1 MAREKP
7 KIDPRKFSDLLAL
20 LKQRLP
26 HYTPEWPGTDDQDSG
41 VALLKLFSH
50 LTESVIKR
58 LNQTPH
64 QNLVAF
70 LSMLGIKLLPAE
82 PSRVPVRFKLVAG
95 TSNEVLIPQRTQI
108 TSAAT
113 DTRPELPFETEEDL
127 LATPSPLAS
136 VFSIDPEKDAVY
148 QPPLGFLEREMPD
161 TSAVAYALISFS
173 RAGSNTL
180 QLDHTDNL
188 EKGDLL
194 KLVSTAAMS
203 SAAAE
208 TCVCPALSEESETTA
223 TAVAEYVPIAE
234 IKGTIVVLTT
244 KLMRDYAPGTPVE
257 KITKFHVFESRNL
270 QEHILYLGHKDLFNV
285 KSPVLFTLNITL
297 MAGTEQGLEPLQVA
311 WEYWGEI
318 KGQEGTDWQ
327 PFAVQLDGS
336 DGLSQNGKIEL
347 LKTTEGE
354 IKEFEVNGIKN
365 RWMRAKLQE
374 PLPAN
379 ATRRLPV
386 LDNISF
392 LVKSAGAAL
401 PPDQAFHNDTPLDVN
416 LPFYPFGLE
425 PRLFDK
431 FQLASKEVFSKKG
444 AKVEIAIRAD
454 SLAILAAPAAAGVGN
469 TRRIFARGTGG
480 RLLEFRVEGD
490 SQTATLED
498 HGLPADGAIAL
509 PDPALGTEARPSIVH
524 VTVPVGDTEISLA
537 FLYVRTENGNLAER
551 FFQNGQERWIAFNTP
566 ANGFKIKFDPA
577 AVQTADKT
585 ISVFVVAD
593 DGNLYELKR
602 DFTNLQIDPA
612 PVWENRARPAG
623 QELNSSPHALVC
635 ALDDQSRFNK
645 VYVAGRDGQL
655 YEWDGVVWK
664 SHTALPALLRST
676 GRPFAQLHCERIP
689 KGNNA
694 QKIQLDDNASSQPGA
709 YAGVEI
715 EIQAPTG
722 SPVIQSTRITQYDGR
737 TKTATV
743 EARYWIA
750 RPGPGTKYEVKTAH
764 TGTARLSG
772 AALKLPPWAS
782 DDDDAYVG
790 LTIKVTFPA
799 EVAGQDDV
807 IVSARITNYE
817 SDTKLAT
824 LDTWWEQLPDAGT
837 RFEIDLPARTGTV
850 SRASRKTVVLSREA
864 FNRDGAYVGLS
875 ITLVASN
882 NAEFGPFTIEQ
893 YDGNSREVYL
903 EEEWNPELN
912 LQYTYRIEALSGN
925 AQAWA
930 YPARVLLA
938 MDASG
943 NSGIYQGL
951 TLTVTSGPGVNQT
964 ARILAYNGRTKIAEV
979 DRAWRVPLTDESSY
993 AIRDL
998 AGTPQGGMGLE
1009 IFERIWIKDS
1019 AGELRELDTRLPEW
1033 KNLGKPSDEIKV
1045 DSSPHGVVEKMG
1057 TPEEKRHIFVRGSD
1071 QRLWKIENSGQW
1083 ILDSYPGEIELRH
1096 SPFVLGIATPQHLV
1110 IYSSTNK
1117 NSILERRFSP
1127 QPALTGTAQVGTDRS
1142 ITLMDSAQGVA
1153 FDFQKDYIKLKTGSL
1168 NGTQRKLVSFNQN
1181 FLIAHID
1188 DDWDISTDIPADKQL
1203 PDSTTQ
1209 YAIGRE
1215 GNPEVAQDG
1224 SLPAITFEE
1233 TASAKGSA
1241 YDGFEITI
1249 YDANLTNPTKLQT
1262 NKIHRYV
1269 VEGNKIATVEKSWI
1283 NDSTQQPIPLDQIKQ
1298 YKIELDHTGTPG
1310 ELTQASIKL
1319 GGEASVNSHAYD
1331 GMNLTVKRGNQE
1343 LPPGPNLILEYFGG
1357 EERKALVSKSWDPD
1371 QRPTTGDTYFISTD
1385 ESRVDEN
1392 AVFSSI
1398 KLENGADDTD
1408 AYKELVVTVE
1418 DKKGIQSKV
1427 VDTYDGVKKVA
1438 VLKEAWE
1445 WVPIIEADVSAPR
1458 PRYRFDGIAHQAK
1471 PPRKGQVSA
1480 IYLNPYN
1487 EDGTSNA
1494 RLAKNNGAYV
1504 GFQITVI
1511 KPPPETSSRRRK
1523 TSRAEIEEPPQVRNI
1538 VAYSYTEISDL
1549 KTGELTIDALAV
1561 VDAPWDGEKIP
1572 DTTYTYTL
1580 TALDRN
1586 VVDAAMSTITLEEGA
1601 SHAGNPLDGLGITV
1615 TKEGEKPQDNKQDN
1629 KIVSYDP
1636 QTRVAKLESAWVLS
1650 SLPAAGDKYVLHA
1663 SGTVPNVEKPA
1674 ELASITLDP
1683 TKAKEN
1689 PGAYDDVPIT
1699 LQIGDPPVRNGNPV
1713 QNNRI
1718 VLYLGGDDRK
1728 AYVRDSWNPD
1738 LLPLTSEHRYKVNA
1752 EIKGVR
1758 GVTYATIKL
1767 ADTASDVDDDYIGYG
1782 IVVRLGSETDWSQRA
1797 NIIDYEGAS
1806 RLASVDIAWKKE
1818 AVPKPPVPGSWYLY
1832 ALINYNN
1839 PIHSGRAQVGTRNTI
1854 TLDRNASANIY
1865 QFADRTLRITE
1876 GPGLPSTHVID
1887 DYLGSDHVAILR
1899 AEWTQRPT
1907 TDSRYELEPIDTW
1920 LLHEDANAL
1929 PITPQLSWEYWNS
1942 RGWVAFL
1949 EDLHQFEDGTKNL
1962 LIDGKVIFLLPQDLD
1977 LTEVSGQESYWIRA
1991 RIIGGDYGRETYVLE
2006 ERVKGANDEPQDII
2020 KETKLLPVKSSIR
2033 PPQIFGLT
2041 ISYELVESRF
2051 PDRCLTYNNLD
2062 YVDQTDACITTDK
2075 RFSPFVPLEGQT
2087 AEEDDCGTVLKTAAG
2102 ARAQVI
2108 PPTLLGR
2115 AIYLGFVNPLRNG
2128 PLKIFFAAKE
2138 LPYSDASKPKMEW
2151 SYRAE
2156 NEWQRLSFDDA
2167 SEGLIK
2173 QEILQFIAPRDFTAA
2188 TRFGAFRYWIRGMLL
2203 QGEYAETPVLAG
2215 IYPNTT
2221 WAFQAET
2228 RRDEILGSSN
2238 GEAGQTFRF
2247 FRFPVRAGQIVRVRE
2262 VLTEE
2267 EKEELIKLFGEQ
2279 ALHEVKDEL
2288 GKVLETWV
2296 LWTEVENFFDSQ
2308 STDRHYTLDRATGE
2322 LRFGDGRNGQIPPA
2336 GLNNLRAFSY
2346 QAGGGALG
2354 NVEAGAIQSLTT
2366 AIANVEAVI
2375 NPVEAGGGS
2384 DTASLDDML
2393 VIGPAMINHRQRAV
2407 APQDFEWLAKQASR
2421 QVAKARCVRNLDSQG
2436 RRATGWV
2443 TLYLVPHS
2451 RDSKPQPSL
2460 EMRRMVQRYVSEHC
2474 ANTVAAPQHIFVA
2487 GPVYAEIDVLADL
2500 VVATIAAAA
2509 RVEQEAR
2516 AKLADFLHPLT
2527 GGPTDDGWEFGQGLS
2542 ASDVYVLLE
2551 KIEGLD
2557 HVENLSFSRAGVA
2570 YTDLVEIGVNELVAG
2585 GTLRISVNAK
2595 TGA

>member
-26 HYTPEWPGTDDQDSG
+26 HYTPEWPGADDQDSG

-95 TSNEVLIPQRTQI
+95 TSNEVLVPQRTQT

-127 LATPSPLAS
+127 LATPSPLVS
-136 VFSIDPEKDAVY
+136 VFSIDPEKDAIY
-148 QPPLGFLEREMPD
+148 QPPLGFLEREMPY

-173 RAGSNTL
+173 RAGSSTL

-188 EKGDLL
+188 APGDLL
-194 KLVSTAAMS
+194 KLTGV
-203 SAAAE
+203 AAASSIASQA
-208 TCVCPALSEESETTA
+208 CVCPPLTEESETTA
-223 TAVAEYVPIAE
+223 ATVAEYVPIAE
-234 IKGTIVVLTT
+234 IKGTIVVLST
-244 KLMRDYAPGTPVE
+244 KLMHDYAPGTPVE

-327 PFAVQLDGS
+327 AFTVQLDGS

-347 LKTTEGE
+347 LKATEGE

-386 LDNISF
+386 LDNTSF
-392 LVKSAGAAL
+392 RVESAGATL

-425 PRLFDK
+425 PRLFDR
-431 FQLASKEVFSKKG
+431 FQMASKEVFSKKG
-444 AKVEIAIRAD
+444 AKVEIDIRAD
-454 SLAILAAPAAAGVGN
+454 SLAILAAPAAVVVGN

-480 RLLEFRVEGD
+480 RLLEFRVEGG

-498 HGLPADGAIAL
+498 HGLPSDGAIAL

-524 VTVPVGDTEISLA
+524 VLVPAGDIKVSLT

-551 FFQNGQERWIAFNTP
+551 FFQNGQERWIALNTP

-577 AVQTADKT
+577 AVQTDDTT

-593 DGNLYELKR
+593 DGNLYELNR
-602 DFTNLQIDPA
+602 DFTDLQIDPP

-635 ALDDQSRFNK
+635 MLDDQSRFTK

-664 SHTALPALLRST
+664 SHAALPAPLRST

-689 KGNNA
+689 ADSKV
-694 QKIQLDDNASSQPGA
+694 QSIQLDDSASSQSDA

-722 SPVIQSTRITQYDGR
+722 SPVIQSTAITQYDGR

-743 EARYWIA
+743 EGRYWIA
-750 RPGPGTKYEVKTAH
+750 RPGQNTKYEMKTAH
-764 TGTARLSG
+764 RGVARFSG
-772 AALKLPPWAS
+772 AALQLPSWAAK
-782 DDDDAYVG
+782 DDNVYAG
-790 LTIKVTFPA
+790 LRIKVTFPA
-799 EVAGQDDV
+799 EDPDQDV
-807 IVSARITNYE
+807 IMEAGIAHYE
-817 SDTKLAT
+817 GQSRTVT
-824 LDTWWEQLPDAGT
+824 LDTGWLHTPDSKT
-837 RFEIDLPARTGTV
+837 KYEIDLPGQQGKAMQVG
-850 SRASRKTVVLSREA
+850 AGFVVLAPGALTRESV
-864 FNRDGAYVGLS
+864 YVGLP
-875 ITLVASN
+875 ITLIDSN
-882 NAEFGPFTIEQ
+882 NVSSGPFTIER
-893 YDGNSREVYL
+893 YEGISRKAYL
-903 EEEWNPELN
+903 KEAWEPGTLLEYSYEISPWSGTLPPGAN
-912 LQYTYRIEALSGN
+912 LTRVFLALSAAEN
-925 AQAWA
+925 
-930 YPARVLLA
+930 
-938 MDASG
+938 
-943 NSGIYQGL
+943 NGIYEGL
-951 TLTVTSGPGVNQT
+951 TIDVTSGPGVNQT
-964 ARILAYNGRTKIAEV
+964 AKILAYNGSTKIAEV
-979 DRAWRVPLTDESSY
+979 DLAWKVPLTDTSSY
-993 AIRDL
+993 EIGNL
-998 AGTPQGGMGLE
+998 GGTPRGGTGLE
-1009 IFERIWIKDS
+1009 AFERIWIKDS

-1045 DSSPHGVVEKMG
+1045 DSSPHGVVENMG
-1057 TPEEKRHIFVRGSD
+1057 TPEEEMHIFVRGSD

-1083 ILDSYPGEIELRH
+1083 ILDPYPGEIELRH
-1096 SPFVLGIATPQHLV
+1096 SPFVLSITTPQHLV

-1127 QPALTGTAQVGTDRS
+1127 QPALRGTAQVGTDRS
-1142 ITLMDSAQGVA
+1142 VTLADSASGVA
-1153 FDFQKDYIKLKTGSL
+1153 FDFQTDYIKLKTGPLS
-1168 NGTQRKLVSFNQN
+1168 GTQRKLLSFNRN
-1181 FLIAHID
+1181 YLIAHID
-1188 DDWDISTDIPADKQL
+1188 DDWDTSTDIPADKRL
-1203 PDSTTQ
+1203 PDSSTE

-1215 GNPEVAQDG
+1215 GEPAEAQGG
-1224 SLPAITFEE
+1224 SLPTVTLGAK
-1233 TASAKGSA
+1233 ASRVDDA
-1241 YDGFEITI
+1241 YNDFDISVYNRRDVQLLRNRVISYQGRE
-1249 YDANLTNPTKLQT
+1249 LQT
-1262 NKIHRYV
+1262 
-1269 VEGNKIATVEKSWI
+1269 ATVEKAWR
-1283 NDSTQQPIPLDQIKQ
+1283 NEDGENVLDQISG

-1310 ELTQASIKL
+1310 ELTQASIRL
-1319 GGEASVNSHAYD
+1319 GAEASMNRHTYD
-1331 GMNLTVKRGNQE
+1331 GMKIVVKHDGSD
-1343 LPPGPNLILEYFGG
+1343 LPPVGNKVLEYFGG
-1357 EERKALVSKSWDPD
+1357 EEKRAWVSRSWGPERLPRAGDEYEIKSDEANVEKAAFASLTLHEGS
-1371 QRPTTGDTYFISTD
+1371 
-1385 ESRVDEN
+1385 
-1392 AVFSSI
+1392 
-1398 KLENGADDTD
+1398 
-1408 AYKELVVTVE
+1408 TVE
-1418 DKKGIQSKV
+1418 GA
-1427 VDTYDGVKKVA
+1427 YDGLEITVTSPQEEAYTRKIGSYDGQVA
-1438 VLKEAWE
+1438 ILANEVWPDDFIPDSTFTYQFDGIVHSSNPDRLGDSKLIYLDFDHPQLAKHAGAYDGFQIIVTEPAPGTAARTRRAARAAARQQPRQIEAYYYDAVQRIAWAVVSEAWE
-1445 WVPIIEADVSAPR
+1445 E
-1458 PRYRFDGIAHQAK
+1458 G
-1471 PPRKGQVSA
+1471 
-1480 IYLNPYN
+1480 
-1487 EDGTSNA
+1487 
-1494 RLAKNNGAYV
+1494 
-1504 GFQITVI
+1504 
-1511 KPPPETSSRRRK
+1511 
-1523 TSRAEIEEPPQVRNI
+1523 
-1538 VAYSYTEISDL
+1538 
-1549 KTGELTIDALAV
+1549 
-1561 VDAPWDGEKIP
+1561 KIP
-1572 DTTYTYTL
+1572 TPDYKYEL
-1580 TALDRN
+1580 VAVPRS
-1586 VVDAAMSTITLEEGA
+1586 VADAAMSTITLNQDA
-1601 SHAGNPLDGLGITV
+1601 DHAQNPLQGMSITV
-1615 TKEGEKPQDNKQDN
+1615 KRLADNEELPTN
-1629 KIVSYDP
+1629 EIIAYDP
-1636 QTRVAKLESAWVLS
+1636 ATRVAKLKWPWSPDEV
-1650 SLPAAGDKYVLHA
+1650 PDDNYNYMLHA
-1663 SGTVPNVEKPA
+1663 SGTVAEVAQPA
-1674 ELASITLDP
+1674 ELASIALEP
-1683 TKAKEN
+1683 AKATGR

-1699 LQIGDPPVRNGNPV
+1699 LQIGDPPVRNGDSE
-1713 QNNRI
+1713 QHNRI
-1718 VLYLGGDDRK
+1718 VSYEGGTDRR

-1738 LLPLTSEHRYKVNA
+1738 LLHLTSEHLYKLEA
-1752 EIKGVR
+1752 EIQNVR
-1758 GVTYATIKL
+1758 GVTHATITL
-1767 ADTASDVDDDYIGYG
+1767 TQAASGENNTYVGYG
-1782 IVVRLGSETDWSQRA
+1782 IIVRSQRR
-1797 NIIDYEGAS
+1797 NIIAYLGND
-1806 RLASVDIAWKKE
+1806 RLASVDFAWELNAIPQAGDEYRLIDYKN
-1818 AVPKPPVPGSWYLY
+1818 PV
-1832 ALINYNN
+1832 
-1839 PIHSGRAQVGTRNTI
+1839 HSGRAQVGTRNTI
-1854 TLDRNASANIY
+1854 TLDRNASADIY
-1865 QFADRTLRITE
+1865 EFADRTLRITA

-1887 DYLGSDHVAILR
+1887 DYLGSDRVAILR
-1899 AEWTQRPT
+1899 EDWTERPT
-1907 TDSRYELEPIDTW
+1907 TDSHYELEPIDVW
-1920 LLHEDANAL
+1920 QIHEDANAL

-2006 ERVKGANDEPQDII
+2006 ERVKGANSEPQDII
-2020 KETKLLPVKSSIR
+2020 KETKLLPVKSTIR

-2041 ISYELVESRF
+2041 ISYKLEESRF

-2108 PPTLLGR
+2108 PPTQLGK
-2115 AIYLGFVNPLRNG
+2115 AIYLGFLNPLRSG

-2138 LPYSDASKPKMEW
+2138 LPYSDATKPKMEW

-2156 NEWQRLSFDDA
+2156 NEWQRLSFGDA

-2188 TRFGAFRYWIRGMLL
+2188 TRFGSFRYWMRGMLL
-2203 QGEYAETPVLAG
+2203 QGEYVETPVLGG

-2228 RRDEILGSSN
+2228 RRDEILGSSS
-2238 GEAGQTFRF
+2238 GEAGQAFRF

-2296 LWTEVENFFDSQ
+2296 LWTEVDNFFDSKG
-2308 STDRHYTLDRATGE
+2308 TDRHYTLDRATGE

-2346 QAGGGALG
+2346 QAGGGAVG
-2354 NVEAGAIQSLTT
+2354 NVEAGTIQSLTT

-2407 APQDFEWLAKQASR
+2407 TPQDFEWLAKQASR

-2451 RDSKPQPSL
+2451 RDSEPQPSL
-2460 EMRRMVQRYVSEHC
+2460 EMRRMVQRYVAEHC
-2474 ANTVAAPQHIFVA
+2474 ANTVAAPQHVFVA
-2487 GPVYAEIDVLADL
+2487 GPVYAEIDVQADL

-2527 GGPTDDGWEFGQGLS
+2527 GGPTDAGWEFGQGLS

-2557 HVENLSFSRAGVA
+2557 HVENLSFSRAGLA
-2570 YTDLVEIGVNELVAG
+2570 YTDLVAIGANELVAG
-2585 GTLRISVNAK
+2585 GTLRINVTAK

>member
-7 KIDPRKFSDLLAL
+7 RIDQRKFSDLLAL

-26 HYTPEWPGTDDQDSG
+26 HYTPEWPGSDDQDGG

-64 QNLVAF
+64 KNLVAF

-82 PSRVPVRFKLVAG
+82 PSRAPVRFKLVAG
-95 TSNEVLIPQRTQI
+95 TTNEILVPQRTQT
-108 TSAAT
+108 TSVAT

-136 VFSIDPEKDAVY
+136 VFSIDPEKDAIY
-148 QPPLGFLEREMPD
+148 QPPKGFLEREVPD
-161 TSAVAYALISFS
+161 TSAVAYTLISFS
-173 RAGSNTL
+173 RAGSTTL

-194 KLVSTAAMS
+194 KLVSTGSVAS
-203 SAAAE
+203 SATTQ
-208 TCVCPALSEESETTA
+208 TCVCPAELGESETA
-223 TAVAEYVPIAE
+223 TASVAEFVAIAE
-234 IKGTIVVLTT
+234 LKGTIVVLTT

-297 MAGTEQGLEPLQVA
+297 MAGTEQGLEALQVV

-327 PFAVQLDGS
+327 AFTVEFDGS
-336 DGLSQNGKIEL
+336 QGLSQDGDIQL
-347 LKTTEGE
+347 LKATEGE
-354 IKEFEVNGIKN
+354 IKELEINGVKN
-365 RWMRAKLQE
+365 RWIRAKLQE

-379 ATRRLPV
+379 AARRLPV
-386 LDNISF
+386 LDNIAF
-392 LVKSAGAAL
+392 RVESAGAAL

-425 PRLFDK
+425 PRLFDR
-431 FQLASKEVFSKKG
+431 FQMASKEVFSKKG
-444 AKVEIAIRAD
+444 AKVEIGIRAD
-454 SLAILAAPAAAGVGN
+454 SLAILAAPAAVLAGDS
-469 TRRIFARGTGG
+469 RRIFARGTGG
-480 RLLEFRVEGD
+480 RLLEFRVEGG

-498 HGLPADGAIAL
+498 HGLPSDGALAL

-524 VTVPVGDTEISLA
+524 VTVLVGDTNVSLT

-551 FFQNGQERWIAFNTP
+551 FFQDGQERWVAFNTP

-602 DFTNLQIDPA
+602 DFTDLQIDP
-612 PVWENRARPAG
+612 PLVWENRARPAG

-635 ALDDQSRFNK
+635 VLDDPSRFTK

-664 SHTALPALLRST
+664 SHAALPAPLRST

-689 KGNNA
+689 AGSKV
-694 QKIQLDDNASSQPGA
+694 QTIQLDAGASIRSDA

-715 EIQAPTG
+715 DIQATDG

-737 TKTATV
+737 TKTAAV

-750 RPGPGTKYEVKTAH
+750 RPGQNTKYAVKIAH
-764 TGTARLSG
+764 SGVARLSG
-772 AALKLPPWAS
+772 AALALPTWAS
-782 DDDDAYVG
+782 KDDNVYVD
-790 LTIKVTFPA
+790 LRIRVTFPA
-799 EVAGQDDV
+799 KDPAQDDV
-807 IVSARITNYE
+807 IMEATISHYE
-817 SDTKLAT
+817 GLTRMAT
-824 LDTWWEQLPDAGT
+824 LDTGWLRAPDSKT
-837 RFEIDLPARTGTV
+837 KYEIDLPGRQGKAMQVG
-850 SRASRKTVVLSREA
+850 AGFVVLAPGALTRESV
-864 FNRDGAYVGLS
+864 YVGLS
-875 ITLVASN
+875 ITLIDSN
-882 NAEFGPFTIEQ
+882 NVSSGPFTIER
-893 YDGNSREVYL
+893 YEGISRKAYL
-903 EEEWNPELN
+903 K
-912 LQYTYRIEALSGN
+912 EAWEPG
-925 AQAWA
+925 A
-930 YPARVLLA
+930 LLA
-938 MDASG
+938 YSYEISPWSGTLPPGASPTRVFLALTAAE
-943 NSGIYQGL
+943 NNGIYEGAAIE
-951 TLTVTSGPGVNQT
+951 VTSGPGVNQT

-979 DRAWRVPLTDESSY
+979 DQAWKVPLTNASSY

-998 AGTPQGGMGLE
+998 AGTPRGGTGLE
-1009 IFERIWIKDS
+1009 VFERIWIKDS

-1045 DSSPHGVVEKMG
+1045 DSSPHGVVENMG
-1057 TPEEKRHIFVRGSD
+1057 TPEEERHIFVRGSD
-1071 QRLWKIENSGQW
+1071 QRLWKIENGGQW
-1083 ILDSYPGEIELRH
+1083 ILDPYPGEIELRH
-1096 SPFVLGIATPQHLV
+1096 SPFVLGITTPQHLV

-1127 QPALTGTAQVGTDRS
+1127 QPALRGTAQVGTDRS
-1142 ITLMDSAQGVA
+1142 VTLADSAPTDFDQQGG
-1153 FDFQKDYIKLKTGSL
+1153 FQRDKDYIKLETGEL
-1168 NGTQRKLVSFNQN
+1168 AGTQRKLLDFNRD
-1181 FLIAHID
+1181 LLLVHIE
-1188 DDWDISTDIPADKQL
+1188 DDWDTSTDIPADKQL

-1215 GNPEVAQDG
+1215 GNSEVAQDG
-1224 SLPAITFEE
+1224 SLPTITLAES
-1233 TASAKGSA
+1233 ASAKGRA
-1241 YDGFEITI
+1241 YDGFEISI
-1249 YDANLTNPTKLQT
+1249 YDENQTNPTKLQT
-1262 NKIHRYV
+1262 NKIHSYAGDSRR
-1269 VEGNKIATVEKSWI
+1269 IATVEKSWI
-1283 NDSTQQPIPLDQIKQ
+1283 NDSTRQPIPLDQIKQ

-1310 ELTQASIKL
+1310 ELAQASIRL
-1319 GGEASVNSHAYD
+1319 GEQASANPHAYD
-1331 GMNLTVKRGNQE
+1331 GMNIVVKHDGND
-1343 LPPGPNLILEYFGG
+1343 LPPDANQILEYLGG
-1357 EERKALVSKSWDPD
+1357 EEKKALVSKSWDPESLPVAGD
-1371 QRPTTGDTYFISTD
+1371 SYGIRSSEADVEGAKFSFIQLSNQSRGDTYIDLRIRVLLQLGEEEYATVAERLIKSYDKATGIAEVTRAWDAAAIPSNRHKYEFGLGHEGTPGVIDRNDEPYLQDKIMLD
-1385 ESRVDEN
+1385 ESTSDEFLQLALTRN
-1392 AVFSSI
+1392 DIFANFTIELKNKPPKSRSRTKAVKDVATSTPERRIVS
-1398 KLENGADDTD
+1398 
-1408 AYKELVVTVE
+1408 
-1418 DKKGIQSKV
+1418 
-1427 VDTYDGVKKVA
+1427 YDGERKIATVYP
-1438 VLKEAWE
+1438 EWE
-1445 WVPIIEADVSAPR
+1445 ILPDPDLHTYVI
-1458 PRYRFDGIAHQAK
+1458 
-1471 PPRKGQVSA
+1471 
-1480 IYLNPYN
+1480 N
-1487 EDGTSNA
+1487 EP
-1494 RLAKNNGAYV
+1494 K
-1504 GFQITVI
+1504 
-1511 KPPPETSSRRRK
+1511 
-1523 TSRAEIEEPPQVRNI
+1523 
-1538 VAYSYTEISDL
+1538 
-1549 KTGELTIDALAV
+1549 
-1561 VDAPWDGEKIP
+1561 
-1572 DTTYTYTL
+1572 
-1580 TALDRN
+1580 LD
-1586 VVDAAMSTITLEEGA
+1586 VVDAAMSTITLDEAA
-1601 SHAGNPLDGLGITV
+1601 SHAKNPLDGLGITV
-1615 TKEGEKPQDNKQDN
+1615 TKEDEEPQGN

-1636 QTRVAKLESAWVLS
+1636 QTRVAKLESAWVLNNLS
-1650 SLPAAGDKYVLHA
+1650 AAGDKYVLHA
-1663 SGTVPNVEKPA
+1663 SGTVADVEQPA

-1699 LQIGDPPVRNGNPV
+1699 LQIGDPPVQNGNPK
-1713 QNNRI
+1713 QDNRI
-1718 VLYLGGDDRK
+1718 VSYEGGADRR
-1728 AYVRDSWNPD
+1728 AFVRDSWYPT

-1752 EIKGVR
+1752 EIKQAR
-1758 GVTYATIKL
+1758 DPAHATIKL
-1767 ADTASDVDDDYIGYG
+1767 AVTASGVNDTYVGFG
-1782 IVVRLGSETDWSQRA
+1782 IIVRSQRR
-1797 NIIDYEGAS
+1797 NIIAYVGNDW
-1806 RLASVDIAWKKE
+1806 LASVDLAWELNAIPQKGDE
-1818 AVPKPPVPGSWYLY
+1818 YR
-1832 ALINYNN
+1832 LIDYQN
-1839 PIHSGRAQVGTRNTI
+1839 PIHSGFAQVGTRNTI
-1854 TLDRNASANIY
+1854 TLDRDAASALYDFVGRN
-1865 QFADRTLRITE
+1865 LRITA
-1876 GPGLPSTHVID
+1876 GPGQPRTHVIGN
-1887 DYLGSDHVAILR
+1887 YLGSDRVAILR
-1899 AEWTQRPT
+1899 DDWTVRPT
-1907 TDSRYELEPIDTW
+1907 TDSSYEIEPIDAW
-1920 LLHEDANAL
+1920 QIHEDANAL

-1949 EDLHQFEDGTKNL
+1949 EELHQFEDGTRNL
-1962 LIDGKVIFLLPQDLD
+1962 LIDGKVIFILPQDLD

-2006 ERVKGANDEPQDII
+2006 ERVKGANNEPQDII
-2020 KETKLLPVKSSIR
+2020 KETKLLPVKSTIR
-2033 PPQIFGLT
+2033 PPQIFGIS
-2041 ISYELVESRF
+2041 ISYELIESRF

-2075 RFSPFVPLEGQT
+2075 RFSPFVPLEGQV
-2087 AEEDDCGTVLKTAAG
+2087 AEEDDCGEVIKTAAG
-2102 ARAQVI
+2102 VRAQVI
-2108 PPTLLGR
+2108 PPTQLGK
-2115 AIYLGFVNPLRNG
+2115 AIYLGFMNPLRNG

-2138 LPYSDASKPKMEW
+2138 LPYSDATKPKMEW

-2156 NEWQRLSFDDA
+2156 NEWKRLSFNDV

-2188 TRFGAFRYWIRGMLL
+2188 TRFGSFRYWIRGMLL
-2203 QGEYAETPVLAG
+2203 QGEYAETPVLGG

-2262 VLTEE
+2262 VLTDE
-2267 EKEELIKLFGEQ
+2267 EKEELIRLLGEQ

-2407 APQDFEWLAKQASR
+2407 TPQDFEWLAKQASR
-2421 QVAKARCVRNLDSQG
+2421 QVAKARCVRNLDSQS

-2451 RDSKPQPSL
+2451 RESEPQPSL
-2460 EMRRMVQRYVSEHC
+2460 EMRRMVQRYVAEHC

-2487 GPVYAEIDVLADL
+2487 GPVYAEIDVLVDL
-2500 VVATIAAAA
+2500 VVEKIEASA

-2527 GGPTDDGWEFGQGLS
+2527 GGPTDAGWEFGQGLS

-2551 KIEGLD
+2551 QIEGLD

-2585 GTLRISVNAK
+2585 GTLRINVTAK

>member
-7 KIDPRKFSDLLAL
+7 RIDQRKFSDLLAL

-26 HYTPEWPGTDDQDSG
+26 HYTPEWPGSDDQDGG

-64 QNLVAF
+64 KNLVAF

-82 PSRVPVRFKLVAG
+82 PSRAPVRFKLVAG
-95 TSNEVLIPQRTQI
+95 TTNEILVPQRTQT
-108 TSAAT
+108 TSVAT

-136 VFSIDPEKDAVY
+136 VFSIDPEKDAIY
-148 QPPLGFLEREMPD
+148 QPPKGFLEREVPD
-161 TSAVAYALISFS
+161 TSAVAYTLISFS
-173 RAGSNTL
+173 RAGSTTL

-194 KLVSTAAMS
+194 KLVSTGSVAS
-203 SAAAE
+203 SATTQ
-208 TCVCPALSEESETTA
+208 TCVCPAELGESETA
-223 TAVAEYVPIAE
+223 TASVAEFVAIAE
-234 IKGTIVVLTT
+234 LKGTIVVLTT

-297 MAGTEQGLEPLQVA
+297 MAGTEQGLEALQVV

-327 PFAVQLDGS
+327 AFTVEFDGS
-336 DGLSQNGKIEL
+336 QGLSQDGDIQL
-347 LKTTEGE
+347 LKATEGE
-354 IKEFEVNGIKN
+354 IKELEINGVKN
-365 RWMRAKLQE
+365 RWIRAKLQE

-379 ATRRLPV
+379 AARRLPV
-386 LDNISF
+386 LDNIAF
-392 LVKSAGAAL
+392 RVESAGAAL

-425 PRLFDK
+425 PRLFDR
-431 FQLASKEVFSKKG
+431 FQMASKEVFSKKG
-444 AKVEIAIRAD
+444 AKVEIGIRAD
-454 SLAILAAPAAAGVGN
+454 SLAILAAPAAVLAGDS
-469 TRRIFARGTGG
+469 RRIFARGTGG
-480 RLLEFRVEGD
+480 RLLEFRVEGG

-498 HGLPADGAIAL
+498 HGLPSDGALAL

-524 VTVPVGDTEISLA
+524 VTVLVGDTNVSLT

-551 FFQNGQERWIAFNTP
+551 FFQDGQERWVAFNTP

-602 DFTNLQIDPA
+602 DFTDLQIDP
-612 PVWENRARPAG
+612 PLVWENRARPAG

-635 ALDDQSRFNK
+635 VLDDPSRFTK

-664 SHTALPALLRST
+664 SHAALPAPLRST

-689 KGNNA
+689 AGSKV
-694 QKIQLDDNASSQPGA
+694 QTIQLDAGASIRSDA

-715 EIQAPTG
+715 DIQATDG

-737 TKTATV
+737 TKTAAV

-750 RPGPGTKYEVKTAH
+750 RPGQNTKYAVKIAH
-764 TGTARLSG
+764 SGVARLSG
-772 AALKLPPWAS
+772 AALALPTWAS
-782 DDDDAYVG
+782 KDDNVYVD
-790 LTIKVTFPA
+790 LRIRVTFPA
-799 EVAGQDDV
+799 KDPAQDDV
-807 IVSARITNYE
+807 IMEATISHYE
-817 SDTKLAT
+817 GLTRMAT
-824 LDTWWEQLPDAGT
+824 LDTGWLRAPDSKT
-837 RFEIDLPARTGTV
+837 KYEIDLPGRQGKAMQVG
-850 SRASRKTVVLSREA
+850 AGFVVLAPGALTRESV
-864 FNRDGAYVGLS
+864 YVGLS
-875 ITLVASN
+875 ITLIDSN
-882 NAEFGPFTIEQ
+882 NVSSGPFTIER
-893 YDGNSREVYL
+893 YEGISRKAYL
-903 EEEWNPELN
+903 K
-912 LQYTYRIEALSGN
+912 EAWEPG
-925 AQAWA
+925 A
-930 YPARVLLA
+930 LLA
-938 MDASG
+938 YSYEISPWSGTLPPGASPTRVFLALTAAE
-943 NSGIYQGL
+943 NNGIYEGAAIE
-951 TLTVTSGPGVNQT
+951 VTSGPGVNQT

-979 DRAWRVPLTDESSY
+979 DQAWKVPLTNASSY

-998 AGTPQGGMGLE
+998 AGTPRGGTGLE
-1009 IFERIWIKDS
+1009 VFERIWIKDS

-1045 DSSPHGVVEKMG
+1045 DSSPHGVVENMG
-1057 TPEEKRHIFVRGSD
+1057 TPEEERHIFVRGSD
-1071 QRLWKIENSGQW
+1071 QRLWKIENGGQW
-1083 ILDSYPGEIELRH
+1083 ILDPYPGEIELRH
-1096 SPFVLGIATPQHLV
+1096 SPFVLGITTPQHLV

-1127 QPALTGTAQVGTDRS
+1127 QPALRGTAQVGTDRS
-1142 ITLMDSAQGVA
+1142 VTLADSAPTDFDQQGG
-1153 FDFQKDYIKLKTGSL
+1153 FQRDKDYIKLETGEL
-1168 NGTQRKLVSFNQN
+1168 AGTQRKLLDFNRD
-1181 FLIAHID
+1181 LLLVHIE
-1188 DDWDISTDIPADKQL
+1188 DDWDTSTDIPADKQL

-1215 GNPEVAQDG
+1215 GNSEVAQDG
-1224 SLPAITFEE
+1224 SLPTITLAES
-1233 TASAKGSA
+1233 ASAKGRA
-1241 YDGFEITI
+1241 YDGFEISI
-1249 YDANLTNPTKLQT
+1249 YDENQTNPTKLQT
-1262 NKIHRYV
+1262 NKIHSYAGDSRR
-1269 VEGNKIATVEKSWI
+1269 IATVEKSWI
-1283 NDSTQQPIPLDQIKQ
+1283 NDSTRQPIPLDQIKQ

-1310 ELTQASIKL
+1310 ELAQASIRLGEQASANPHAYDDMNIVVKHDGNNLPPDANQILEYL
-1319 GGEASVNSHAYD
+1319 GGEEKKALVKKSWDLEKLPQTDDHYEIRSEEANVEKATFANITLVDGSTVEGAYD
-1331 GMNLTVKRGNQE
+1331 GLEITVTPQQ
-1343 LPPGPNLILEYFGG
+1343 G
-1357 EERKALVSKSWDPD
+1357 E
-1371 QRPTTGDTYFISTD
+1371 
-1385 ESRVDEN
+1385 
-1392 AVFSSI
+1392 
-1398 KLENGADDTD
+1398 
-1408 AYKELVVTVE
+1408 AYTRTIGSY
-1418 DKKGIQSKV
+1418 D
-1427 VDTYDGVKKVA
+1427 DGVA
-1438 VLKEAWE
+1438 ILKNEAWDE
-1445 WVPIIEADVSAPR
+1445 DLIPDSSFT
-1458 PRYRFDGIAHQAK
+1458 YQFDGIVHSSK
-1471 PPRKGQVSA
+1471 PDQDGDTNL
-1480 IYLNPYN
+1480 IYLDVDHPQ
-1487 EDGTSNA
+1487 
-1494 RLAKNNGAYV
+1494 LAKHDGAYD
-1504 GFQITVI
+1504 GFQIIVTE
-1511 KPPPETSSRRRK
+1511 PTPGTA
-1523 TSRAEIEEPPQVRNI
+1523 SRARRAGRAAARQQTRQIEAYYYGSDPDDPTQTIAWATVSEPWEEGKTPTPDYEYELIAVPRP
-1538 VAYSYTEISDL
+1538 VA
-1549 KTGELTIDALAV
+1549 
-1561 VDAPWDGEKIP
+1561 
-1572 DTTYTYTL
+1572 
-1580 TALDRN
+1580 
-1586 VVDAAMSTITLEEGA
+1586 DAAMSTITLNKDA
-1601 SHAGNPLDGLGITV
+1601 AHAQKPLQGMSITV
-1615 TKEGEKPQDNKQDN
+1615 KRLADNEELSDN
-1629 KIVSYDP
+1629 EIIFYNST
-1636 QTRVAKLESAWVLS
+1636 TRVARLRWPWSFDEV
-1650 SLPAAGDKYVLHA
+1650 PDDNYNYVLHA
-1663 SGTVPNVEKPA
+1663 SGTVADVEQPA
-1674 ELASITLDP
+1674 ELASITLDR

-1689 PGAYDDVPIT
+1689 PGAYDDVPLT
-1699 LQIGDPPVRNGNPV
+1699 LQIGDPSVQNGNSA
-1713 QNNRI
+1713 QINCI
-1718 VLYLGGDDRK
+1718 VSYEGGDNRR
-1728 AYVRDSWNPD
+1728 AFVRDSWYPT
-1738 LLPLTSEHRYKVNA
+1738 LLPLTSEHRYKANA
-1752 EIKGVR
+1752 EIKQAR
-1758 GVTYATIKL
+1758 DPAHATIKL
-1767 ADTASDVDDDYIGYG
+1767 AVTASGVNDTYVGFG
-1782 IVVRLGSETDWSQRA
+1782 IIVRSQRR
-1797 NIIDYEGAS
+1797 NIIAYVGNDW
-1806 RLASVDIAWKKE
+1806 LASVDLAWELNAIPQKGDE
-1818 AVPKPPVPGSWYLY
+1818 FR
-1832 ALINYNN
+1832 LIDYQN
-1839 PIHSGRAQVGTRNTI
+1839 PIHSGFAQVGTRNTI
-1854 TLDRNASANIY
+1854 TLDRDAASALYDFVGRN
-1865 QFADRTLRITE
+1865 LRITA
-1876 GPGLPSTHVID
+1876 GPGQPRTHVID
-1887 DYLGSDHVAILR
+1887 RYLEGDRVAILR
-1899 AEWTQRPT
+1899 DDWTVRPT
-1907 TDSRYELEPIDTW
+1907 TDSSYEIEPIDAW
-1920 LLHEDANAL
+1920 QIHEDANAL
-1929 PITPQLSWEYWNS
+1929 PITPQLSWEYWDS

-1949 EDLHQFEDGTKNL
+1949 EELHQFEDGTKNL

-2006 ERVKGANDEPQDII
+2006 ERVKGANNEPQDII
-2020 KETKLLPVKSSIR
+2020 KETKLLPVKSTIR
-2033 PPQIFGLT
+2033 PPQIFGIS
-2041 ISYELVESRF
+2041 ISYELIESRF

-2087 AEEDDCGTVLKTAAG
+2087 AEEDECGTVIKTVAG

-2108 PPTLLGR
+2108 PPTLLGK

-2138 LPYSDASKPKMEW
+2138 LPYSDATKPKMEW

-2156 NEWQRLSFDDA
+2156 NEWKRLSFNDA

-2188 TRFGAFRYWIRGMLL
+2188 TRFGSFRYWMRGMLL
-2203 QGEYAETPVLAG
+2203 QGEYAETPVLGG

-2228 RRDEILGSSN
+2228 RRDEILGSSS
-2238 GEAGQTFRF
+2238 GEAGQAFRF

-2267 EKEELIKLFGEQ
+2267 EKEELIRLLGEQ

-2393 VIGPAMINHRQRAV
+2393 VIGPAMINHRRRAV
-2407 APQDFEWLAKQASR
+2407 TPQDFEWLAKQASR
-2421 QVAKARCVRNLDSQG
+2421 QVAKARCVRNLDSQS

-2451 RDSKPQPSL
+2451 RESEPQPSL
-2460 EMRRMVQRYVSEHC
+2460 EMRRMVQRYVAEHC

-2500 VVATIAAAA
+2500 VVATIDASA

-2527 GGPTDDGWEFGQGLS
+2527 GGPTDTGWEFGQGLS

-2551 KIEGLD
+2551 QIEGLD

-2570 YTDLVEIGVNELVAG
+2570 YTDLVEIGAHELVAG
-2585 GTLRISVNAK
+2585 GTLRINVTAK

>member
-1 MAREKP
+1 M
-7 KIDPRKFSDLLAL
+7 
-20 LKQRLP
+20 
-26 HYTPEWPGTDDQDSG
+26 
-41 VALLKLFSH
+41 
-50 LTESVIKR
+50 
-58 LNQTPH
+58 
-64 QNLVAF
+64 
-70 LSMLGIKLLPAE
+70 
-82 PSRVPVRFKLVAG
+82 
-95 TSNEVLIPQRTQI
+95 
-108 TSAAT
+108 
-113 DTRPELPFETEEDL
+113 
-127 LATPSPLAS
+127 
-136 VFSIDPEKDAVY
+136 
-148 QPPLGFLEREMPD
+148 
-161 TSAVAYALISFS
+161 
-173 RAGSNTL
+173 
-180 QLDHTDNL
+180 
-188 EKGDLL
+188 
-194 KLVSTAAMS
+194 
-203 SAAAE
+203 
-208 TCVCPALSEESETTA
+208 
-223 TAVAEYVPIAE
+223 
-234 IKGTIVVLTT
+234 
-244 KLMRDYAPGTPVE
+244 
-257 KITKFHVFESRNL
+257 
-270 QEHILYLGHKDLFNV
+270 
-285 KSPVLFTLNITL
+285 
-297 MAGTEQGLEPLQVA
+297 
-311 WEYWGEI
+311 
-318 KGQEGTDWQ
+318 
-327 PFAVQLDGS
+327 
-336 DGLSQNGKIEL
+336 
-347 LKTTEGE
+347 
-354 IKEFEVNGIKN
+354 
-365 RWMRAKLQE
+365 
-374 PLPAN
+374 
-379 ATRRLPV
+379 
-386 LDNISF
+386 DNISF
-392 LVKSAGAAL
+392 LVKSEGAAL

-425 PRLFDK
+425 PRLFDR

-444 AKVEIAIRAD
+444 AKVEIDIRAD
-454 SLAILAAPAAAGVGN
+454 SLAILAAPAAVLAGD

-480 RLLEFRVEGD
+480 RLLEFRIQGD
-490 SQTATLED
+490 QRTATLHD
-498 HGLPADGAIAL
+498 HGVPSDGAIAL

-551 FFQNGQERWIAFNTP
+551 FFQDGQERWVAFNTP

-602 DFTNLQIDPA
+602 DFTDLRIDPP

-635 ALDDQSRFNK
+635 ALDDQSRFTK
-645 VYVAGRDGQL
+645 VYVAGRNGQL

-664 SHTALPALLRST
+664 SYAALPAPLRST

-689 KGNNA
+689 ADSKV
-694 QKIQLDDNASSQPGA
+694 QSIQLDAGASSQSDA

-715 EIQAPTG
+715 EIQATDG

-799 EVAGQDDV
+799 GVAGQDDV

-824 LDTWWEQLPDAGT
+824 LDTGWEQLPDAST

-925 AQAWA
+925 AQAWR
-930 YPARVLLA
+930 YPARVFLA

-951 TLTVTSGPGVNQT
+951 TLTVNSGPGVNQT

-998 AGTPQGGMGLE
+998 AGTPRGGTGLE
-1009 IFERIWIKDS
+1009 VFERIWIKDS
-1019 AGELRELDTRLPEW
+1019 AGELRELDTRSPEW

-1127 QPALTGTAQVGTDRS
+1127 QPALRGTAQVGTDDS
-1142 ITLMDSAQGVA
+1142 LTLADSAPTDFDQQGG
-1153 FDFQKDYIKLKTGSL
+1153 FQRDKDYIKLETGEL
-1168 NGTQRKLVSFNQN
+1168 AGTQRKLLDFNRD
-1181 FLIAHID
+1181 LLLVHIE
-1188 DDWDISTDIPADKQL
+1188 DDWDTSTDIPADKRL

-1215 GNPEVAQDG
+1215 GEPAEAQGG
-1224 SLPAITFEE
+1224 SLPTVVLGAK
-1233 TASAKGSA
+1233 ASKVDDA
-1241 YDGFEITI
+1241 YNDFDILV
-1249 YDANLTNPTKLQT
+1249 YDRRDVQLLRNRVISYQGRELQ
-1262 NKIHRYV
+1262 
-1269 VEGNKIATVEKSWI
+1269 IATVEKAWR
-1283 NDSTQQPIPLDQIKQ
+1283 NEDGENVLNQISG
-1298 YKIELDHTGTPG
+1298 YKIKLDHPGTPV
-1310 ELTQASIKL
+1310 ELTQASIRL
-1319 GGEASVNSHAYD
+1319 GDQASANPHAYD
-1331 GMNLTVKRGNQE
+1331 GMNIVVKHDGND
-1343 LPPGPNLILEYFGG
+1343 LPPDANQILEYLGG
-1357 EERKALVSKSWDPD
+1357 EEKKALVSKSWDPASLPAAGD
-1371 QRPTTGDTYFISTD
+1371 QYEIMSEEANVERATFANITLVDGSSVEGAYNGLDITVTSPGGKAYTRTIDSFDGRVATLKKEAWDVNLPPDPTFTYQFNGIVHIS
-1385 ESRVDEN
+1385 N
-1392 AVFSSI
+1392 P
-1398 KLENGADDTD
+1398 
-1408 AYKELVVTVE
+1408 
-1418 DKKGIQSKV
+1418 DKKGS
-1427 VDTYDGVKKVA
+1427 TT
-1438 VLKEAWE
+1438 
-1445 WVPIIEADVSAPR
+1445 S
-1458 PRYRFDGIAHQAK
+1458 
-1471 PPRKGQVSA
+1471 
-1480 IYLNPYN
+1480 IYLDFDFEGSDENPGDLARN
-1487 EDGTSNA
+1487 E
-1494 RLAKNNGAYV
+1494 GAYV
-1504 GFQITVI
+1504 GFRI
-1511 KPPPETSSRRRK
+1511 KVDKAESKTPKRSRS
-1523 TSRAEIEEPPQVRNI
+1523 TSRALRQEDLPKI
-1538 VAYSYTEISDL
+1538 VSYLYDKE
-1549 KTGELTIDALAV
+1549 KKEALAI
-1561 VDAPWDGEKIP
+1561 VDKPWAGEIIP
-1572 DTTYTYTL
+1572 DDKDTYTL
-1580 TALDRN
+1580 IAEPRSVADAAMPTITLDRN
-1586 VVDAAMSTITLEEGA
+1586 AR
-1601 SHAGNPLDGLGITV
+1601 HAGNPLGPRDEQDPFRFGITV
-1615 TKEGEKPQDNKQDN
+1615 TKEGEEPQAN

-1650 SLPAAGDKYVLHA
+1650 TLPAAGDKYVLHA
-1663 SGTVPNVEKPA
+1663 SGTVPNVEQPA
-1674 ELASITLDP
+1674 ELPSISLDP
-1683 TKAKEN
+1683 NKAIDRR
-1689 PGAYDDVPIT
+1689 GLYDDVPIT
-1699 LQIGDPPVRNGNPV
+1699 LQIGDPPVHNGNPK
-1713 QNNRI
+1713 QENRI
-1718 VLYLGGDDRK
+1718 VLYEGGENRK
-1728 AYVRDSWNPD
+1728 AYVRDSWNSK
-1738 LLPLTSEHRYKVNA
+1738 LLPRTPEHRYALEAK
-1752 EIKGVR
+1752 IKGVT
-1758 GVTYATIKL
+1758 GVAYATITL
-1767 ADTASDVDDDYIGYG
+1767 SDTASGEDDAYVGYG
-1782 IVVRLGSETDWSQRA
+1782 ILVKLEGEALWSQRA

-1806 RLASVDIAWKKE
+1806 RLASVDIAWRLD
-1818 AVPKPPVPGSWYLY
+1818 AIPKPPVPGSRYLY
-1832 ALINYNN
+1832 ALINYNT
-1839 PIHSGRAQVGTRNTI
+1839 PIHSGKAQVGTQNTI
-1854 TLDRNASANIY
+1854 TLDRNASADIY
-1865 QFADRTLRITE
+1865 GFADRTLRITE

-1907 TDSRYELEPIDTW
+1907 TDSRYELEPIDAW

-2006 ERVKGANDEPQDII
+2006 ERVKGANSEPQDII
-2020 KETKLLPVKSSIR
+2020 KETKLLPVKSTIR

-2075 RFSPFVPLEGQT
+2075 RFPPFVPLEGQI
-2087 AEEDDCGTVLKTAAG
+2087 AEEEDCGEVIKTAAG
-2102 ARAQVI
+2102 VPARVI
-2108 PPTLLGR
+2108 LPTQLGK
-2115 AIYLGFVNPLRNG
+2115 AIYLGFMNPLRSG
-2128 PLKIFFAAKE
+2128 PLKIFFAARE

-2156 NEWQRLSFDDA
+2156 NEWQRLGFGDA

-2173 QEILQFIAPRDFTAA
+2173 QEILQFIAPRDFTAT
-2188 TRFGAFRYWIRGMLL
+2188 TRFGAFRYWMRGMLL
-2203 QGEYAETPVLAG
+2203 QGEYAGTPVLGG

-2247 FRFPVRAGQIVRVRE
+2247 FRFPVRVGQIVRVRE

-2267 EKEELIKLFGEQ
+2267 EKEELIKQFGEQ

-2296 LWTEVENFFDSQ
+2296 LWTEVENFFDSKG
-2308 STDRHYTLDRATGE
+2308 TDRHYTLDRATGE

-2346 QAGGGALG
+2346 QAGGGAVG

-2393 VIGPAMINHRQRAV
+2393 VIGPAMINHRRRAV
-2407 APQDFEWLAKQASR
+2407 TPQDFEWLAKQASR

-2436 RRATGWV
+2436 RRETGWV

-2451 RDSKPQPSL
+2451 RESEPQPSL
-2460 EMRRMVQRYVSEHC
+2460 EMRRMVQRYVAEHC

-2500 VVATIAAAA
+2500 VVATIDAAA

-2527 GGPTDDGWEFGQGLS
+2527 GGPTDTGWEFGQGLS

-2551 KIEGLD
+2551 QIEGLD

-2570 YTDLVEIGVNELVAG
+2570 YTDLVEIGANELVAG
-2585 GTLRISVNAK
+2585 GTLRINVTAK

>member
-7 KIDPRKFSDLLAL
+7 KIDPRKFSDLLAQ

-95 TSNEVLIPQRTQI
+95 TSNEVLVPQRTQT

-136 VFSIDPEKDAVY
+136 VFSIDPEKDAIY
-148 QPPLGFLEREMPD
+148 QPPQGFLEREMPD

-173 RAGSNTL
+173 RAGSSTL

-188 EKGDLL
+188 GKGDLL
-194 KLVSTAAMS
+194 KLVSTTAMS

-208 TCVCPALSEESETTA
+208 TCVCPALSEETETTA
-223 TAVAEYVPIAE
+223 AAVAEYVPIAE

-336 DGLSQNGKIEL
+336 DGLSQNGEVEL

-354 IKEFEVNGIKN
+354 IKELEVNGIKN

-392 LVKSAGAAL
+392 RVESAGAAL

-416 LPFYPFGLE
+416 LPFYPLGLE

-431 FQLASKEVFSKKG
+431 FQLASQEVFSKKG
-444 AKVEIAIRAD
+444 AKVEIAVRAD
-454 SLAILAAPAAAGVGN
+454 SLAILAAPAAVLAGN

-490 SQTATLED
+490 QRTATLHD
-498 HGLPADGAIAL
+498 HGVPPDTVVAL
-509 PDPALGTEARPSIVH
+509 PERTIGTEAAPSIL
-524 VTVPVGDTEISLA
+524 TVGNDVFV
-537 FLYVRTENGNLAER
+537 FLKAENGALIER
-551 FFQNGQERWIAFNTP
+551 LIQPSQERWIDLQTP
-566 ANGFKIKFDPA
+566 SDDVRIKFDPSA
-577 AVQTADKT
+577 IQIADQI
-585 ISVFVVAD
+585 ISVFAVAD
-593 DGNLYELKR
+593 DGNLYELR
-602 DFTNLQIDPA
+602 RNIANLSIDPA
-612 PVWENRARPAG
+612 PAWVNRGKPPIG
-623 QELNSSPHALVC
+623 QVIANSSPYAVTCHLAGHPVLV
-635 ALDDQSRFNK
+635 K
-645 VYVAGRDGQL
+645 VFVAGSDGQL
-655 YEWDGVVWK
+655 HEWNGSSWQ
-664 SHTALPALLRST
+664 SHAALPAQRKIAS
-676 GRPFAQLHCERIP
+676 RPFALLRCRQEA
-689 KGNNA
+689 KGS
-694 QKIQLDDNASSQPGA
+694 L
-709 YAGVEI
+709 EI
-715 EIQAPTG
+715 LG
-722 SPVIQSTRITQYDGR
+722 KVWVR
-737 TKTATV
+737 
-743 EARYWIA
+743 
-750 RPGPGTKYEVKTAH
+750 
-764 TGTARLSG
+764 
-772 AALKLPPWAS
+772 
-782 DDDDAYVG
+782 DDAG
-790 LTIKVTFPA
+790 
-799 EVAGQDDV
+799 
-807 IVSARITNYE
+807 
-817 SDTKLAT
+817 
-824 LDTWWEQLPDAGT
+824 
-837 RFEIDLPARTGTV
+837 
-850 SRASRKTVVLSREA
+850 
-864 FNRDGAYVGLS
+864 
-875 ITLVASN
+875 
-882 NAEFGPFTIEQ
+882 
-893 YDGNSREVYL
+893 
-903 EEEWNPELN
+903 N
-912 LQYTYRIEALSGN
+912 LQ
-925 AQAWA
+925 
-930 YPARVLLA
+930 
-938 MDASG
+938 
-943 NSGIYQGL
+943 
-951 TLTVTSGPGVNQT
+951 
-964 ARILAYNGRTKIAEV
+964 
-979 DRAWRVPLTDESSY
+979 
-993 AIRDL
+993 
-998 AGTPQGGMGLE
+998 
-1009 IFERIWIKDS
+1009 
-1019 AGELRELDTRLPEW
+1019 ELDIRSAKW
-1033 KNLGKPSDEIKV
+1033 QDLGKPSAGIRV
-1045 DSSPHGVVEKMG
+1045 DSIPHGLALNLGEAN
-1057 TPEEKRHIFVRGSD
+1057 EEKQIFVRGSD
-1071 QRLWKIENSGQW
+1071 NRLWKIGNAGNW
-1083 ILDSYPGEIELRH
+1083 TLDPYPGEAELRH
-1096 SPFVLGIATPQHLV
+1096 SPFVLNIDTPKYV
-1110 IYSSTNK
+1110 AVYSSTNK
-1117 NSILERRFSP
+1117 NAIIERRYSP
-1127 QPALTGTAQVGTDRS
+1127 QKALPGTAQVGTDRS
-1142 ITLMDSAQGVA
+1142 ITLADTAPTDFDLQGG
-1153 FDFQKDYIKLKTGSL
+1153 FQRDKDYIKLETGAL
-1168 NGTQRKLVSFNQN
+1168 AGTQRKLLDFNRD
-1181 FLIAHID
+1181 LLLVHID
-1188 DDWDISTDIPADKQL
+1188 ADWDEATTNPADKRL
-1203 PDSTTQ
+1203 PDSSTE
-1209 YAIGRE
+1209 YALGRV
-1215 GNPEVAQDG
+1215 GDPAVAQDG
-1224 SLPAITFEE
+1224 SLPAITLAES
-1233 TASAKGSA
+1233 ASAKGGA
-1241 YDGFEITI
+1241 YDGFEFSI
-1249 YDANLTNPTKLQT
+1249 YDADPTNPNKLQT
-1262 NKIHRYV
+1262 NKIHVYDSSR
-1269 VEGNKIATVEKSWI
+1269 IARVEKPWI
-1283 NDSTQQPIPLDQIKQ
+1283 NDSTGQLMPLDQIKQ
-1298 YKIELDHTGTPG
+1298 YKIELDHSGTPG
-1310 ELTQASIKL
+1310 ELTQASIRL
-1319 GGEASVNSHAYD
+1319 GAEAPANPHAYD
-1331 GMNLTVKRGNQE
+1331 GMNIVVKHDGND
-1343 LPPGPNLILEYFGG
+1343 LPPDANQILEYLGG
-1357 EERKALVSKSWDPD
+1357 EEKKALVSKSWAPASLPTADDQYEIRSEEANVEKATFAAVRLSELSLGETYENFHIKILIPNEEGEYDTLERVIKSYDKVMRLAEVTEALPIPTDDAIPINAWQYEFGLRHTGTPGVIDSSDFDP
-1371 QRPTTGDTYFISTD
+1371 QKT
-1385 ESRVDEN
+1385 
-1392 AVFSSI
+1392 I
-1398 KLENGADDTD
+1398 KLEPPEDLPKYVLD
-1408 AYKELVVTVE
+1408 AFKIKDIFTNFTIELRETPPATR
-1418 DKKGIQSKV
+1418 SR
-1427 VDTYDGVKKVA
+1427 TKVA
-1438 VLKEAWE
+1438 
-1445 WVPIIEADVSAPR
+1445 R
-1458 PRYRFDGIAHQAK
+1458 
-1471 PPRKGQVSA
+1471 
-1480 IYLNPYN
+1480 
-1487 EDGTSNA
+1487 
-1494 RLAKNNGAYV
+1494 GA
-1504 GFQITVI
+1504 
-1511 KPPPETSSRRRK
+1511 
-1523 TSRAEIEEPPQVRNI
+1523 PPQPSKRRI
-1538 VAYSYTEISDL
+1538 VAY
-1549 KTGELTIDALAV
+1549 
-1561 VDAPWDGEKIP
+1561 DGEKRTATVDPAWDTLP
-1572 DTTYTYTL
+1572 DPNGHIYEITEQDFFTKENFHV
-1580 TALDRN
+1580 A
-1586 VVDAAMSTITLEEGA
+1586 DAAMSTITLNKDA
-1601 SHAGNPLDGLGITV
+1601 DHAKKMNPLQGMSITV
-1615 TKEGEKPQDNKQDN
+1615 KRLVDNEALPTN
-1629 KIVSYDP
+1629 EISSYDP
-1636 QTRVAKLESAWVLS
+1636 EFRLAMLRWSWSFDDVPTDEYS
-1650 SLPAAGDKYVLHA
+1650 YFLHA
-1663 SGTVPNVEKPA
+1663 SGTVPEGDDPA

-1699 LQIGDPPVRNGNPV
+1699 LRIGDPSSRNGNSA
-1713 QNNRI
+1713 QINRI
-1718 VLYLGGDDRK
+1718 VSYEGGADRK
-1728 AYVRDSWNPD
+1728 AFVRDSWNSE
-1738 LLPLTSEHRYKVNA
+1738 LLPRTPEHRYDLKA

-1767 ADTASDVDDDYIGYG
+1767 ANSASDVDDDYIGYG
-1782 IVVRLGSETDWSQRA
+1782 IVVRLGSEIDWSQRA

-1818 AVPKPPVPGSWYLY
+1818 AVPKPPVPGPQFFY
-1832 ALINYNN
+1832 ALINYKN
-1839 PIHSGRAQVGTRNTI
+1839 PIHRGIAQVGTRNTI
-1854 TLDRNASANIY
+1854 TLDRDAASALYDFVGRN
-1865 QFADRTLRITE
+1865 LRITA
-1876 GPGLPSTHVID
+1876 GPGQPRTHVIGS
-1887 DYLGSDHVAILR
+1887 YLGSDRVAILR
-1899 AEWTQRPT
+1899 DDWTVRPT
-1907 TDSRYELEPIDTW
+1907 TNSSYEIEPIDAW
-1920 LLHEDANAL
+1920 QIHEDANAL

-1949 EDLHQFEDGTKNL
+1949 EDLHQFEDGTRNL

-2006 ERVKGANDEPQDII
+2006 ERVKGANSEPQDII
-2020 KETKLLPVKSSIR
+2020 KETKLLPVKSTIR
-2033 PPQIFGLT
+2033 PPQIFGIS
-2041 ISYELVESRF
+2041 ISYELIESRF

-2075 RFSPFVPLEGQT
+2075 RFPPFVPLEGQT
-2087 AEEDDCGTVLKTAAG
+2087 AEEDECGTVIKTVAG
-2102 ARAQVI
+2102 ERAQVI
-2108 PPTLLGR
+2108 PPTQLGK
-2115 AIYLGFVNPLRNG
+2115 AIYLGFLNPLRSG

-2156 NEWQRLSFDDA
+2156 NEWQRLSFGDA

-2188 TRFGAFRYWIRGMLL
+2188 TRFGSFRYWMRGMLL
-2203 QGEYAETPVLAG
+2203 QGEYAETPVLGG

-2228 RRDEILGSSN
+2228 RRDEILGSSS
-2238 GEAGQTFRF
+2238 GEAGQAFRF
-2247 FRFPVRAGQIVRVRE
+2247 FRFPVREGQIVRVRE

-2346 QAGGGALG
+2346 QAGGGAVG

-2375 NPVEAGGGS
+2375 NLVEAGGGS

-2407 APQDFEWLAKQASR
+2407 TPQDFEWLAKQASR
-2421 QVAKARCVRNLDSQG
+2421 QVAKARCVRNLDSQS

-2460 EMRRMVQRYVSEHC
+2460 EMRRVVQRYVAEHC

-2487 GPVYAEIDVLADL
+2487 GPVYAEIEVLADL

-2527 GGPTDDGWEFGQGLS
+2527 GGPTDTGWEFGQGLS

-2551 KIEGLD
+2551 QIEGLD
-2557 HVENLSFSRAGVA
+2557 HVENLSFSRAGVT
-2570 YTDLVEIGVNELVAG
+2570 YTDLVAIGANELVAG
-2585 GTLRISVNAK
+2585 GTLQINVTAK

>member
-7 KIDPRKFSDLLAL
+7 RIDQRKFSDLLAL

-64 QNLVAF
+64 KNLVAF

-82 PSRVPVRFKLVAG
+82 PSRAPVRFKLVAG
-95 TSNEVLIPQRTQI
+95 TTNEVLVPQRTQT

-136 VFSIDPEKDAVY
+136 VFSIDPEKDAIY
-148 QPPLGFLEREMPD
+148 QPPQGFLEREVPD
-161 TSAVAYALISFS
+161 TSAVAYTLISFS

-194 KLVSTAAMS
+194 KLVSTTAMS

-208 TCVCPALSEESETTA
+208 TCVCPALREESETTA

-234 IKGTIVVLTT
+234 LKGTIVVLTT
-244 KLMRDYAPGTPVE
+244 KLMRDYAPDTPVE

-297 MAGTEQGLEPLQVA
+297 MAGTEQGLESLQVA

-327 PFAVQLDGS
+327 AFTVEFDGS
-336 DGLSQNGKIEL
+336 QGLSRDGGIQL
-347 LKTTEGE
+347 LKATEGE
-354 IKEFEVNGIKN
+354 IKELEINGVKN
-365 RWMRAKLQE
+365 RWIRARLQE

-379 ATRRLPV
+379 AARRLPV
-386 LDNISF
+386 LDNIAF
-392 LVKSAGAAL
+392 RVESAGAAL

-425 PRLFDK
+425 PRLFDR
-431 FQLASKEVFSKKG
+431 FQMASKEVFSKKG
-444 AKVEIAIRAD
+444 AKVEIGIRAD
-454 SLAILAAPAAAGVGN
+454 SLAILAAPAAVLAGD

-480 RLLEFRVEGD
+480 RLLEFRVEGG

-498 HGLPADGAIAL
+498 HGLPSDGAIAL

-524 VTVPVGDTEISLA
+524 VTMRAGDIEISLT

-551 FFQNGQERWIAFNTP
+551 FFQNGQERWVAFNTP
-566 ANGFKIKFDPA
+566 ANGLKIKFDPA
-577 AVQTADKT
+577 AVQTDDTT

-602 DFTNLQIDPA
+602 DFTDLQIDP
-612 PVWENRARPAG
+612 PLVWENRARPAG

-635 ALDDQSRFNK
+635 VLDDPSRFTK

-664 SHTALPALLRST
+664 SHAALPAPLRST

-689 KGNNA
+689 AGSKV
-694 QKIQLDDNASSQPGA
+694 QTIQLDDSASIRSDA

-715 EIQAPTG
+715 DIQATDG

-737 TKTATV
+737 TKTAAV

-750 RPGPGTKYEVKTAH
+750 RPGQNTKYAVKIAH
-764 TGTARLSG
+764 SGVARLSG
-772 AALKLPPWAS
+772 AALALPTWAS
-782 DDDDAYVG
+782 KDDNVYVD
-790 LTIKVTFPA
+790 LRIRVTFPA
-799 EVAGQDDV
+799 KDPAQDDV
-807 IVSARITNYE
+807 IMEATISHYE
-817 SDTKLAT
+817 GLTRMAT
-824 LDTWWEQLPDAGT
+824 LDTGWLRAPDSKT
-837 RFEIDLPARTGTV
+837 KYEIDLPGRQGKAMQVG
-850 SRASRKTVVLSREA
+850 AGFVVLAPGALTRESV
-864 FNRDGAYVGLS
+864 YVGLS
-875 ITLVASN
+875 ITLIDSN
-882 NAEFGPFTIEQ
+882 NVSSGPFTIER
-893 YDGNSREVYL
+893 YEGISRKAYL
-903 EEEWNPELN
+903 K
-912 LQYTYRIEALSGN
+912 EAWEPG
-925 AQAWA
+925 A
-930 YPARVLLA
+930 LLA
-938 MDASG
+938 YSYEISLWSGTLPSGASPTRVFLALTAAE
-943 NSGIYQGL
+943 NNGIYEGAAIE
-951 TLTVTSGPGVNQT
+951 VTSGPGVNQT
-964 ARILAYNGRTKIAEV
+964 AKILAYNGRTKIAEV
-979 DRAWRVPLTDESSY
+979 DQAWRVPLTNASSY
-993 AIRDL
+993 AIGNL
-998 AGTPQGGMGLE
+998 TGTPRDGKGLE
-1009 IFERIWIKDS
+1009 VFERIWIKDN
-1019 AGELRELDTRLPEW
+1019 AGELRELDTRLPDW

-1045 DSSPHGVVEKMG
+1045 DSSPHGVVENMG
-1057 TPEEKRHIFVRGSD
+1057 TPEEGRHIFVRGSD

-1083 ILDSYPGEIELRH
+1083 ILDPYPGEIELRH
-1096 SPFVLGIATPQHLV
+1096 SPFVLSIATPQHLV

-1142 ITLMDSAQGVA
+1142 ITLADSAPTDFDQQGG
-1153 FDFQKDYIKLKTGSL
+1153 FQRDKDYIKLETGEL
-1168 NGTQRKLVSFNQN
+1168 AGTQRKLLDFNRD
-1181 FLIAHID
+1181 LLLVHID
-1188 DDWDISTDIPADKQL
+1188 ADWDEATANPADKRL
-1203 PDSTTQ
+1203 PDSSTMYTI
-1209 YAIGRE
+1209 ARADE
-1215 GNPEVAQDG
+1215 PAVAQDG
-1224 SLPAITFEE
+1224 SLPTITFGAKASKVDDAYNDFDILVYDRRDVQLLRNRVISYQGRELQ
-1233 TASAKGSA
+1233 TAS
-1241 YDGFEITI
+1241 
-1249 YDANLTNPTKLQT
+1249 
-1262 NKIHRYV
+1262 
-1269 VEGNKIATVEKSWI
+1269 VEKAWR
-1283 NDSTQQPIPLDQIKQ
+1283 NEDGENVLDQISG

-1319 GGEASVNSHAYD
+1319 GDQASANPHAYD
-1331 GMNLTVKRGNQE
+1331 GMNIVVRHNGNN
-1343 LPPGPNLILEYFGG
+1343 LPPDANQILEYLGG
-1357 EERKALVSKSWDPD
+1357 EEKKALVNKSWDPEKLPQTDD
-1371 QRPTTGDTYFISTD
+1371 QYEIRSEEATVESSKFSNIQLSNQSRGDTYIDLRIRVLLQLGENEYATVAERLVKSYEKATGKAEVTRAWDAAAIPSNRHKYEFGLGHEGTPGVIDPND
-1385 ESRVDEN
+1385 EPYLQDKIMLDEN
-1392 AVFSSI
+1392 IPDEFLQLALTRNDIFANFSI
-1398 KLENGADDTD
+1398 
-1408 AYKELVVTVE
+1408 ELK
-1418 DKKGIQSKV
+1418 DKQPKSRSRTKAAKSAPAPAPERIIVS
-1427 VDTYDGVKKVA
+1427 YDGEHKIATVYPEWESLPDPEKHTY
-1438 VLKEAWE
+1438 VLSEPK
-1445 WVPIIEADVSAPR
+1445 
-1458 PRYRFDGIAHQAK
+1458 FD
-1471 PPRKGQVSA
+1471 
-1480 IYLNPYN
+1480 
-1487 EDGTSNA
+1487 
-1494 RLAKNNGAYV
+1494 
-1504 GFQITVI
+1504 
-1511 KPPPETSSRRRK
+1511 
-1523 TSRAEIEEPPQVRNI
+1523 
-1538 VAYSYTEISDL
+1538 
-1549 KTGELTIDALAV
+1549 
-1561 VDAPWDGEKIP
+1561 
-1572 DTTYTYTL
+1572 
-1580 TALDRN
+1580 
-1586 VVDAAMSTITLEEGA
+1586 VVDAAMSTVTLDEDA
-1601 SHAGNPLDGLGITV
+1601 SHAGNPLTGLNITV
-1615 TKEGEKPQDNKQDN
+1615 TKEGEKPQDN

-1636 QTRVAKLESAWVLS
+1636 QTRVAKLESAWKLGS
-1650 SLPAAGDKYVLHA
+1650 IPTNGDKYVLHA

-1683 TKAKEN
+1683 TKATDN
-1689 PGAYDDVPIT
+1689 PGAYDNVPIT
-1699 LQIGDPPVRNGNPV
+1699 LRIGDPPARNGNPV

-1718 VLYLGGDDRK
+1718 VTYEGGADRR
-1728 AYVRDSWNPD
+1728 AYVRDSWISE
-1738 LLPLTSEHRYKVNA
+1738 LLPRTPEHRYDLKA
-1752 EIKGVR
+1752 EIKGVT
-1758 GVTYATIKL
+1758 GVAHATIEL
-1767 ADTASDVDDDYIGYG
+1767 AATASEVDDTYVGYG
-1782 IVVRLGSETDWSQRA
+1782 IIVRSQRR
-1797 NIIDYEGAS
+1797 NIIAYVGNE
-1806 RLASVDIAWKKE
+1806 RLASVDFAWE
-1818 AVPKPPVPGSWYLY
+1818 LSAIPQAGDEYR
-1832 ALINYNN
+1832 LIDYNN
-1839 PIHSGRAQVGTRNTI
+1839 PIHSGKAQVGTQNTI
-1854 TLDRNASANIY
+1854 TLDRNASADIY
-1865 QFADRTLRITE
+1865 GFSDRTLRITE
-1876 GPGLPSTHVID
+1876 GPGLPSTHVVD

-1899 AEWTQRPT
+1899 ENWTERPT
-1907 TDSRYELEPIDTW
+1907 TDSHYELEPIDSW
-1920 LLHEDANAL
+1920 QLYEDANAL

-2006 ERVKGANDEPQDII
+2006 ERVKGANSEPQDII
-2020 KETKLLPVKSSIR
+2020 KETKLLPVKSTIR

-2041 ISYELVESRF
+2041 ISYELIESRF

-2075 RFSPFVPLEGQT
+2075 RFSPFVPLEGQV
-2087 AEEDDCGTVLKTAAG
+2087 AEEDDCGTILKTATG
-2102 ARAQVI
+2102 VLAQVI
-2108 PPTLLGR
+2108 SPTQLGK
-2115 AIYLGFVNPLRNG
+2115 AIYLGFLNPLRRG

-2138 LPYSDASKPKMEW
+2138 LPYSDASKPKVEW

-2156 NEWQRLSFDDA
+2156 NEWQRLSFGDA

-2173 QEILQFIAPRDFTAA
+2173 QEILQFIAPQDFTAA
-2188 TRFGAFRYWIRGMLL
+2188 TRFGAFRYWMRGMLL
-2203 QGEYAETPVLAG
+2203 QGEYAETPVLGG

-2247 FRFPVRAGQIVRVRE
+2247 FRFPVRAGQIVRVLE

-2267 EKEELIKLFGEQ
+2267 EKEELIKRFGGQ

-2296 LWTEVENFFDSQ
+2296 LWTEVDNFFDSQ

-2346 QAGGGALG
+2346 QAGGGAVG
-2354 NVEAGAIQSLTT
+2354 NVEAGEIQSLTT

-2407 APQDFEWLAKQASR
+2407 TPQDFEWLAKQASR
-2421 QVAKARCVRNLDSQG
+2421 QVAKARCVRNLNAQN
-2436 RRATGWV
+2436 RREVGWV
-2443 TLYLVPHS
+2443 TLYLVPYS
-2451 RDSKPQPSL
+2451 RDNEPQPSL
-2460 EMRRMVQRYVSEHC
+2460 EMRRMVQRYVAEHC

-2487 GPVYAEIDVLADL
+2487 GPVYAEIDVLVDL
-2500 VVATIAAAA
+2500 VVEKIEASA

-2527 GGPTDDGWEFGQGLS
+2527 GGPADSGWEFGRGLS

-2551 KIEGLD
+2551 QIEGLD

-2570 YTDLVEIGVNELVAG
+2570 YTDLVAIGANELVAG
-2585 GTLRISVNAK
+2585 GTLRINVTAK